1 MSRNNQNCEQPE
13 LPDNTP
19 VIYIVLAWTFVTI
32 PLGWGVYEVVVR
44 SLPLF
49 TGG

>member
-1 MSRNNQNCEQPE
+1 MSRNKQNHAQPE
-13 LPDNTP
+13 MVEKTP
-19 VIYIVLAWTFVTI
+19 VIYIVLAWIFVTI

-49 TGG
+49 SGR